1 VRASEFKF
9 IRPGRPPFDSSSP
22 PLTADRNRGRQL
34 SVGMNANLLLGFHP
48 DYDGRIPEEH
58 AARYKQFGE
67 YQVTPTLAL

>member
-1 VRASEFKF
+1 
-9 IRPGRPPFDSSSP
+9 
-22 PLTADRNRGRQL
+22 
-34 SVGMNANLLLGFHP
+34 MNANLLLGFHP